1 MDEFPND
8 DEIDDLFLEGSI
20 VQEIDP
26 WLQGS
31 SALSKSQQANSQS
44 SEKMDLEYPDS
55 EDELDLMTQ
64 KNTMGKD
71 QLSKL
76 TSTQMVDRWCLFI
89 YIVFVF
95 KIYQNYFTKTKQGGE
110 VYSNLV

>member
-1 MDEFPND
+1 MYESQQTLFSAKASNNQDVSNERKRLKQSTMDEFPND

-20 VQEIDP
+20 VQDIDP

-31 SALSKSQQANSQS
+31 SALSKSQQASSQS

-71 QLSKL
+71 QLAKL
-76 TSTQMVDRWCLFI
+76 TSTQMVDR
-89 YIVFVF
+89 
-95 KIYQNYFTKTKQGGE
+95 
-110 VYSNLV
+110 